1 LILIL
6 ILLEFSAMPGAADN
20 KNPQFQAIPSNSRQD
35 GWFAPAYLCTQIDSS
50 RKENNMAIKVAD
62 LLVEV
67 LAEAGV
73 QRIYGVSGDSLNGI
87 TDSIRARKNLEWVHV
102 RHEETAAF
110 AAGAEA
116 HLTGELAVCAGSCG
130 PGNLHLI
137 NGLYDCQR
145 NRVPVV
151 AIAAQIPSSEIGSGY
166 FQETDPKHLF
176 AQCSHYCELVSQPEQ
191 MPRVLEIAMQTAIS
205 RRGVAVVVLPGDVLL
220 RDAVES
226 APRLRFPNPRPVV
239 CPSEDEINILA
250 DRLNRSKKTTILGG
264 AGCAGAHAE
273 LIELAGKLQAPIV
286 HAMRGKEFIEYDN
299 PFDVGM
305 TGLLGFS
312 SGYHAMMNCDVLL
325 MLGTDFPYQQF
336 FPKDATIVQIDL
348 RGEQLGR
355 RTKVDYGFIGDTK
368 TTLRSLLPKLEQN
381 QDATHLQ
388 RSVEHYR
395 KARKTLD
402 ELAAG
407 NPGKKPIH
415 PQHVT
420 RAVDQLASED
430 AIFTCDVGTPTIWA
444 ARYLTMNGKR
454 RLLGSFNHGS
464 MANAL
469 PQAIGAQITYPGR
482 QVITISGDGGL
493 AMMMGDLLT
502 LKQHDLPVKM
512 IVLRNDSLAF
522 VELEMK
528 ASGFVDFGT
537 DLRNPE
543 FATIA
548 EGAGI
553 LGLKAETP
561 EQVEPMIAQAL
572 KHDGPALVE
581 VLVSR
586 QELSMPPTITL
597 EQAKGFGLFMAKA
610 VLSGH
615 GDEIIDLAR
624 VNLFR

>member
-1 LILIL
+1 M
-6 ILLEFSAMPGAADN
+6 AM
-20 KNPQFQAIPSNSRQD
+20 
-35 GWFAPAYLCTQIDSS
+35 
-50 RKENNMAIKVAD
+50 KVAD

-73 QRIYGVSGDSLNGI
+73 RRIYGVVGDSLNGI
-87 TDSIRARKNLEWVHV
+87 TDSIRARQDLDWIHV

-116 HLTGELAVCAGSCG
+116 HLTGKLAVCAGSCG

-145 NRVPVV
+145 NRVPVL
-151 AIAAQIPSSEIGSGY
+151 AIAAQIPSPEIGSAY
-166 FQETDPKHLF
+166 FQETHPEHLF
-176 AQCSHYCELVSQPEQ
+176 AQCSHYTELVSHPEQ

-205 RRGVAVVVLPGDVLL
+205 RRGVAVIALPGDVALQT
-220 RDAVES
+220 AVEDK
-226 APRLRFPNPRPVV
+226 PRLHFPTPQPSV
-239 CPSEDEINILA
+239 CPCEDEINTLA
-250 DRLNRSKKTTILGG
+250 DLLNQSKRTTILGG

-286 HAMRGKEFIEYDN
+286 HALRGKEFIEYEN

-325 MLGTDFPYQQF
+325 MIGTDFPYRQF
-336 FPKDATIVQIDL
+336 FPRDATIVQIDL

-355 RTKVDYGFIGDTK
+355 RSKVDYGFIGDTK

-381 QDATHLQ
+381 QNDEHLS
-388 RSVEHYR
+388 RSLEHYR
-395 KARKTLD
+395 KARKGLD
-402 ELAAG
+402 ELAVG
-407 NPGKKPIH
+407 HPGKKPIH
-415 PQHVT
+415 PQFVT
-420 RAVDQLASED
+420 RVVDQLSSED
-430 AIFTCDVGTPTIWA
+430 AVFTCDVGTPTIWA

-469 PQAIGAQITYPGR
+469 PQAIGAQVTYPGR
-482 QVITISGDGGL
+482 QIISLSGDGGL
-493 AMMMGDLLT
+493 AMGLGDLLT
-502 LKQHDLPVKM
+502 LKQHELPVKV
-512 IVLRNDSLAF
+512 IVYRNDSLAF

-537 DLRNPE
+537 DLHNPD
-543 FATIA
+543 FAAMA
-548 EGAGI
+548 EGAGV
-553 LGLKAETP
+553 LGLRAETP

-572 KHDGPALVE
+572 NHDGAALVE
-581 VLVSR
+581 VFVSR
-586 QELSMPPTITL
+586 QELSMPPTISL

-610 VLSGH
+610 VLSGR